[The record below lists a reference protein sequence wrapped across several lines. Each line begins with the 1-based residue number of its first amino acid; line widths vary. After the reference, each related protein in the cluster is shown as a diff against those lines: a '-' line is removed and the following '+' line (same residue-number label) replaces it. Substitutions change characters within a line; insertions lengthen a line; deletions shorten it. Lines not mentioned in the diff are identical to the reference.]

1 MYLPQ
6 RRVMEMCIFVPSQ
19 FNLFL
24 FLLWVLKFLYLA
36 YSFIASSHLPNVSIV
51 CSFVIVNNPTIGLF
65 VISTVTSA
73 TIVVVS
79 YVL

>member
-1 MYLPQ
+1 
-6 RRVMEMCIFVPSQ
+6 MCIFVPSQ